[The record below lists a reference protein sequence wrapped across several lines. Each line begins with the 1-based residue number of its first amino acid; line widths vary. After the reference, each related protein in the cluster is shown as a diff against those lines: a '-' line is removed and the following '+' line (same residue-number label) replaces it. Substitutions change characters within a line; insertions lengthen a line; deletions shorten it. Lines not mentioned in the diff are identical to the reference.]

1 MTTPHA
7 ARMRVVGPDMLAVQ
21 IEERRAELAFLRTVQ
36 PRRPTQPEA
45 GVAPETAARTDD
57 GKLGEVGPRG
67 LGRSPMAD
75 TDMTGTVAY
84 EVRGAGASDAEGCG
98 MDASNDFEVFERTA
112 ASGLGAH
119 GMVTGGPGE
128 AAKGGGGYASAHA
141 AAARAC
147 ATGGAAVGSGGE
159 AGAAVADK
167 DAPPDQSRHG
177 SAPLLPPP
185 MT

>member
-1 MTTPHA
+1 
-7 ARMRVVGPDMLAVQ
+7 
-21 IEERRAELAFLRTVQ
+21 
-36 PRRPTQPEA
+36 
-45 GVAPETAARTDD
+45 
-57 GKLGEVGPRG
+57 
-67 LGRSPMAD
+67 MAD
-75 TDMTGTVAY
+75 TDTAGTVEC
-84 EVRGAGASDAEGCG
+84 EVQAGASDAEGCG
-98 MDASNDFEVFERTA
+98 MDASNDFEVSKRTA

-119 GMVTGGPGE
+119 GMATGGPGE